1 MKQKVGFGFYVAV
14 CAAVVGLISIILYGS
29 SYNTSK
35 EAYIFLIAGV
45 AVAAVSIFGSLAA
58 PKLFNWGAPVAAAL
72 TACGFAFSATV
83 MADPI
88 GYVISG
94 LYSFDTLT
102 SYIRFAVLAGIALV
116 LLIVVGFTGIAKEEK

>member
-14 CAAVVGLISIILYGS
+14 IAAVVGIISIVLYGS

-35 EAYIFLIAGV
+35 EAYIFLIAGIV
-45 AVAAVSIFGSLAA
+45 VAAVSIAGSLAA
-58 PKLFNWGAPVAAAL
+58 PKIFNWGAPVAAAL
-72 TACGFAFSATV
+72 TACGLAYSATV

-102 SYIRFAVLAGIALV
+102 GYIRFGVLAGITLV
-116 LLIVVGFTGIAKEEK
+116 LLMVVGFTGIAKENK